1 MRSAFVSPYTRR
13 AGPPRGAGQPANP
26 VDMSAHEL
34 RAELA
39 ACGHS
44 AADLARFRNW
54 TELAAAVLAI
64 RTHRGVLFS

>member
-1 MRSAFVSPYTRR
+1 MHRAFVFPDTRR
-13 AGPPRGAGQPANP
+13 AGLPRGAGRPADP
-26 VDMSAHEL
+26 ADMSAHEL

-64 RTHRGVLFS
+64 RTTRGVFSS

>member
-1 MRSAFVSPYTRR
+1 MRHAFVSPYARR
-13 AGPPRGAGQPANP
+13 AGSPRGAGRPADP

-34 RAELA
+34 RAELV

-44 AADLARFRNW
+44 ADDLARFRNW

-64 RTHRGVLFS
+64 RTHRGVFSS

>member
-1 MRSAFVSPYTRR
+1 MPPAFVSPDTRR
-13 AGPPRGAGQPANP
+13 AGLPRGAGRPADP
-26 VDMSAHEL
+26 ADMSAHEL
-34 RAELA
+34 RAELT

-64 RTHRGVLFS
+64 RTSSREH